1 MLFRQEA
8 INSKLNK
15 LEGDVILL
23 PKLSY
28 SFLTCFFCVW
38 TLLILYGLNT
48 THYSRKEAVLGWI
61 EPIEGIVKV
70 YNHLPD
76 STITKLYVS
85 EGEHVIADDRLLHV
99 KNKTLLT
106 DGQEFSHQFSA
117 KLNKQKLELTNQ
129 LRRQKEN
136 YSLRRNNLIA
146 QIKSSSHGLIQI
158 KTQLSILQ
166 DQETLAI
173 DETKK
178 YENLYA
184 SNAISLIENN
194 RTKKE
199 LLNIRSNIQTAKR
212 DLENLRNTIL
222 RQERELALLSSLQE
236 NELGELRS
244 QIYEIDQQLL
254 QIQSRTE
261 AIITAPISGI
271 VTGIQVSVGQNPKD
285 SIPLLTI
292 IPENRKLKV
301 KLLVPVRA
309 VGFLAVG
316 QRFSI
321 RYDAFPYQK
330 FGTYKASVEKI
341 SQSIFLPNETLHF
354 PIQLNEPFYVVE
366 ASLERESISA
376 YGNDIRLKPGMTL
389 SGDINLEERTLLEW
403 LLEPLYRLAVNK

>member
-1 MLFRQEA
+1 M
-8 INSKLNK
+8 
-15 LEGDVILL
+15 
-23 PKLSY
+23 
-28 SFLTCFFCVW
+28 
-38 TLLILYGLNT
+38 
-48 THYSRKEAVLGWI
+48 
-61 EPIEGIVKV
+61 
-70 YNHLPD
+70 
-76 STITKLYVS
+76 
-85 EGEHVIADDRLLHV
+85 
-99 KNKTLLT
+99 
-106 DGQEFSHQFSA
+106 
-117 KLNKQKLELTNQ
+117 
-129 LRRQKEN
+129 
-136 YSLRRNNLIA
+136 
-146 QIKSSSHGLIQI
+146 
-158 KTQLSILQ
+158 
-166 DQETLAI
+166 
-173 DETKK
+173 
-178 YENLYA
+178 
-184 SNAISLIENN
+184 
-194 RTKKE
+194 
-199 LLNIRSNIQTAKR
+199 LNIRSNIQTAKR